1 MTISKEKV
9 QCEKC
14 KRKFRKSKIK
24 KSKHSG
30 KMLCYYCRRSEVS
43 NPFYIPKN
51 KQERIGKYSMA
62 DTEKTLLRKRL
73 MDNGMSFSQANYEI
87 GKKVNCLKEMKKRN
101 QAKAIQY
108 SYQRIEE
115 KEKQKDFVG
124 GLGQ

>member
-1 MTISKEKV
+1 MATSKEKV

-14 KRKFRKSKIK
+14 KKKFRKSKVR

-30 KMLCYYCRRSEVS
+30 KMLCYFCRRSEVS

-51 KQERIGKYSMA
+51 KQERIGKYTMT
-62 DTEKTLLRKRL
+62 DTEKTLLKKQL
-73 MDNGMSFSQANYEI
+73 MDNGMSFNQANYEI
-87 GKKVNCLKEMKKRN
+87 AKKCSILKFMKKKN

-108 SYQRIEE
+108 SYQRIEA
-115 KEKQKDFVG
+115 KERQKDFVG